1 MSSDE
6 NQNLKD
12 LLDFTENN
20 EENDTIKD
28 ENLMDKVNNNYKRII
43 GNYSRKYSF
52 EEFVDDLSK
61 NQRKILQNEIS
72 DKIRKIYTDKLS
84 EAKTQLE
91 FYQMFDNLWDKLSQ
105 NAEHN
110 VNILSNEAAEKL
122 DLIQLTVKNAL
133 KYNLEWM
140 NINGFIAKKV
150 DDAIYNKMCEE
161 TNEKLTEQYRTSIG
175 ERMASVKNNLNNN
188 IAYLCCVA
196 YELFE
201 TFEVE
206 QMPEM

>member
-12 LLDFTENN
+12 LLDFTENIQ
-20 EENDTIKD
+20 ENDAIKD

-122 DLIQLTVKNAL
+122 DLIQLTIKNAL

-161 TNEKLTEQYRTSIG
+161 TNEKLTEQYRTSIS